1 MLKRAQD
8 KLNQLPVSTGQDQPA
23 ENAGGSLSAPELQR
37 LAELVFEKLRQALEL
52 ENERSG
58 RS

>member
-1 MLKRAQD
+1 MLKRAQN
-8 KLNQLPVSTGQDQPA
+8 KLNQLPISTGQSQPA
-23 ENAGGSLSAPELQR
+23 EGAGGTLSAQELQR
-37 LAELVFEKLRQALEL
+37 LAELVFEKLRQGLEL